1 MGTNLVSYL
10 RRSICGAELFDYW
23 VNQKHRIAATEI
35 QNIDWKAQGKA
46 MRRNGFAK
54 QKLVAKFMSGWCSTG
69 KMMTRWNQRL
79 DSACPR
85 CSHPVED
92 VDHILTCQAIAA
104 KDTWKASIYKV
115 KEWLNANSSCP
126 DLATLV
132 INALESFKNGE
143 RVTLQKDVLFDGV
156 KQVFE
161 AQSDIGWRIF
171 IDGCLSVEWA
181 KIQQIYLSWI
191 GSRRSGQ
198 KWVAGLIMQLWNVQW
213 DAWMNRNEA
222 LHNTP
227 LAENMSGGICLERA
241 LRKEWQ
247 QGFMLLPKSIRIMLP
262 KEVNKVLNSGL
273 HERKGWLVLIRRAR
287 ANIGEVEAKDEF
299 SIQGGQLRK
308 WVGL

>member
-1 MGTNLVSYL
+1 M
-10 RRSICGAELFDYW
+10 
-23 VNQKHRIAATEI
+23 K
-35 QNIDWKAQGKA
+35 
-46 MRRNGFAK
+46 
-54 QKLVAKFMSGWCSTG
+54 
-69 KMMTRWNQRL
+69 
-79 DSACPR
+79 
-85 CSHPVED
+85 
-92 VDHILTCQAIAA
+92 
-104 KDTWKASIYKV
+104 
-115 KEWLNANSSCP
+115 
-126 DLATLV
+126 
-132 INALESFKNGE
+132 
-143 RVTLQKDVLFDGV
+143 
-156 KQVFE
+156 
-161 AQSDIGWRIF
+161 
-171 IDGCLSVEWA
+171 WA